1 MYILRTESSAN
12 KSGGY
17 AYTRY
22 VFEQH
27 GGKVKGRLVVSKV
40 MHVQRRH
47 GVQNGRNE
55 GITQMNKPSF
65 SARTRVHVF
74 HLENA

>member
-1 MYILRTESSAN
+1 MYILGTESSAN

-47 GVQNGRNE
+47 GVQNERNE
-55 GITQMNKPSF
+55 G
-65 SARTRVHVF
+65 
-74 HLENA
+74 

>member
-55 GITQMNKPSF
+55 GSQMNKPSF

>member
-40 MHVQRRH
+40 MH
-47 GVQNGRNE
+47 GSE
-55 GITQMNKPSF
+55 K
-65 SARTRVHVF
+65 TRCT
-74 HLENA
+74 EWKE